1 MAMAGGYFSHLGSLM
16 GFIMILNQIVPPHV
30 WFLLELKLK
39 RFVTWLWW
47 ETELS
52 IPEYVRNNTN
62 EIYDLVDLY
71 VAHLT
76 DTNTKSSA
84 NRIQF
89 TRVKNASKPNCNL
102 TRGERVEDKFKGIT
116 FSWVFNVTEPS
127 NRGGFSYFDRSGG
140 TQREYVVQVH
150 RRHKYTLLPE
160 YMREVIKLG
169 ESLKRQNQ
177 DRQLYTNIANS
188 DDWGYRKKPWR
199 SVPFKHAS
207 TFSSL
212 ALDPELKNKIVQDL
226 DSFMAGKDFF
236 ERVGRA
242 WKRGYLLYGPPGT
255 GKSSLIAA
263 IANYTQYDVY
273 DMELTEVKSNA
284 DLRKLLMG
292 ISNKAII
299 VIEDIDCSLE
309 LKKRG
314 KPAPEEE
321 TSEEPKE
328 KDGALPGKKGMKEEE
343 SSRVT
348 LSGLLNFID
357 GLWSCSGSER
367 IIIFTTNHKEDLDPA
382 LLRSG
387 RMDLH
392 ILMGYCGFEAFKV
405 LAWTHLEIS
414 QKGEFEKE
422 FGEIEELIAKVEITP
437 ADIAEV
443 LIQNRG
449 NSRGALEKVIE
460 ALQDQAAKKDEEEE
474 GDSKTQQQ

>member
-1 MAMAGGYFSHLGSLM
+1 MAGGYFAHLGSLM
-16 GFIMILNQIVPPHV
+16 GFIMILKQIVPSHI
-30 WFLLELKLK
+30 WFLLELRL
-39 RFVTWLWW
+39 RRLVSWLWW
-47 ETELS
+47 ETALS
-52 IPEYVRNNTN
+52 VPEYVRNNSN

-76 DTNTKSSA
+76 ETNTKSSA

-102 TRGERVEDKFKGIT
+102 ARGERVEDNFKGVT
-116 FSWVFNVTEPS
+116 FSWVFNVSEPS
-127 NRGGFSYFDRSGG
+127 NREGFSYFDRSGG
-140 TQREYVVQVH
+140 TRRAYVVQVH
-150 RRHKYTLLPE
+150 RRHMYTLLPE

-177 DRQLYTNIANS
+177 DRQLYTNMANS
-188 DDWGYRKKPWR
+188 REWVYRDKPWR

-212 ALDPELKNKIVQDL
+212 ALDPELKNKIIQDL
-226 DSFMAGKDFF
+226 DSFKAGKDFF

-273 DMELTEVKSNA
+273 DMELTEVQSNA

-321 TSEEPKE
+321 TEE
-328 KDGALPGKKGMKEEE
+328 KDGESEKKNKKKEQE

-392 ILMGYCGFEAFKV
+392 IFMGYCGFEAFKV

-414 QKGEFEKE
+414 QQEQFEEE
-422 FGEIEELIAKVEITP
+422 FGEIEELMAKVEITP

-460 ALQDQAAKKDEEEE
+460 ALQDRKEQAAKKEENENKQE
-474 GDSKTQQQ
+474 